1 MNAKLLQSPEKKKIL
16 EELKHLFGIE
26 NLPYLLIRTGNEKI
40 RAYSGSLS
48 KDEIMEL
55 SRLVNIEII
64 GVYFLK
70 EEGDLRL
77 SLDATQILKSQI
89 TKSIIDIDDKDF
101 NLWIRGQDIDIKT
114 DSGVKVI
121 RYKDNFIGCG
131 KSNGQKIFNYIPKE
145 RRLRK

>member
-1 MNAKLLQSPEKKKIL
+1 MNAKFLQSPEKKKIL
-16 EELKHLFGIE
+16 EELNNHFGIE
-26 NLPYLLIRTGNEKI
+26 SIPYLLIRTGNEKI

-64 GVYFLK
+64 GEYFLK
-70 EEGDLRL
+70 QEGDLRL
-77 SLDATQILKSQI
+77 SLDATQMMKSQI

-121 RYKDNFIGCG
+121 RYKGNLIGCG